1 MIGRPGGR
9 IGVDVHPRNATAQG
23 VWRLNEILYAAQFQT
38 WPIGSGSFNPT
49 FGIFKSGFAGYD
61 LTNPSF
67 AVQLLKVSAEP
78 APVALDA
85 NYFKATENPSYDIV
99 DAAITPLPPYPN
111 YFVVTAFFDDPS
123 SAAAAYS
130 NSFKVTEGEI
140 A

>member
-38 WPIGSGSFNPT
+38 WPIGAAQFNPV
-49 FGIFKSGFAGYD
+49 FGVFKSGFAGYD
-61 LTNPSF
+61 LTDPSF
-67 AVQLLKVSAEP
+67 AVQLLKVVEEP
-78 APVALDA
+78 LPLALDA

-99 DAAITPLPPYPN
+99 DTVTTPTPLYPN
-111 YFVVTAFFDDPS
+111 YLVVTAIIDDS
-123 SAAAAYS
+123 SFVAVAYS